1 MGNVFAPE
9 KPLKEVVRE
18 NQRMIKK
25 ATRELEKEIADLQ
38 KNEKKLITD
47 IKKMAAQNQ
56 IPTVKIM
63 AKDLVRTR
71 NYIARFIEMKTQ
83 MSAVGLKIQS
93 IKSHQ
98 AMADAMKGVTK
109 AMVAINNKMK
119 LPALQKIMT
128 EFVRENEKS
137 EVTQE
142 MIGDTIDDAMEQEGS
157 AEDEEAVVGSVLAEI
172 GIDLTGMVPEA
183 PTATAG
189 VGVGGATTTESV
201 STDKVMEAPIG
212 HSGSGSSSSSN
223 SNSNTAG
230 GSGAAGG
237 AAGQDAGLSEL
248 EARLNNLRRDNN

>member
-1 MGNVFAPE
+1 MGNVFAAE
-9 KPLKEVVRE
+9 KPLKEIVRE

-25 ATRELEKEIADLQ
+25 ATRELEKEISDLQ
-38 KNEKKLITD
+38 KNEKKLIAD

-83 MSAVGLKIQS
+83 MSAVGLKIQA

-98 AMADAMKGVTK
+98 AMAEAMKGVTK
-109 AMVAINNKMK
+109 AMSTMNSKMK

-128 EFVRENEKS
+128 EFIKENEKS

-183 PTATAG
+183 PTA
-189 VGVGGATTTESV
+189 
-201 STDKVMEAPIG
+201 STSAPMAADAAPAARAMEAPIG
-212 HSGSGSSSSSN
+212 HSGG
-223 SNSNTAG
+223 APAAEG
-230 GSGAAGG
+230 G
-237 AAGQDAGLSEL
+237 GQDAGLSEL